1 MEACVATYPVIQLRF
16 KVSSGFAA
24 AAETMHFRIKCCQ
37 ASNPRSPR
45 LPFGAPPSLASNDV
59 GLHFTTTDATWARNR
74 KKKLQRLQIYCYYK
88 HAHTHTPSCSCCTC
102 CKRVQVRTALAKQKY
117 KLRNFRGVT
126 RHPRI
131 IQSRVK
137 IYMEIPQ
144 KHENKPKKKKTED
157 KWRKRNEQK
166 AKARSKVLC
175 AAKIFKSKG
184 IENFWKFVL
193 GKHKLCFSTFSTLV
207 CISAETYERIK
218 WEERQE
224 STWHW
229 GKTRNSRMRK
239 EKYKK
244 IILRWKVFRVEND

>member
-1 MEACVATYPVIQLRF
+1 ML
-16 KVSSGFAA
+16 SGQQPSF
-24 AAETMHFRIKCCQ
+24 
-37 ASNPRSPR
+37 SPPPLWR
-45 LPFGAPPSLASNDV
+45 PPSLASNDD

-207 CISAETYERIK
+207 CISAETYERMK
-218 WEERQE
+218 
-224 STWHW
+224 
-229 GKTRNSRMRK
+229 
-239 EKYKK
+239 
-244 IILRWKVFRVEND
+244 